1 MNVAGD
7 LASVLQLDRLIHEPA
22 RLLIMSILAGA
33 ESAEFGFVETLS
45 GLSKGNLS
53 SHLARLEAAGL
64 VAIDK
69 SFRGKRP
76 LTTLRATKAGRDAL
90 AAYRLRLAAV
100 IANIPTTPDPST
112 SSNKELP

>member
-1 MNVAGD
+1 MNHERD

-33 ESAEFGFVETLS
+33 ESAEFGFIETLS

-53 SHLARLEAAGL
+53 SHLAKLEAAGL
-64 VAIDK
+64 VEMNK

-76 LTTLRATKAGRDAL
+76 LTTLRATSAGRQAL
-90 AAYRLRLAAV
+90 ADYRQGLAAV
-100 IANIPTTPDPST
+100 IANIPTRPT
-112 SSNKELP
+112 